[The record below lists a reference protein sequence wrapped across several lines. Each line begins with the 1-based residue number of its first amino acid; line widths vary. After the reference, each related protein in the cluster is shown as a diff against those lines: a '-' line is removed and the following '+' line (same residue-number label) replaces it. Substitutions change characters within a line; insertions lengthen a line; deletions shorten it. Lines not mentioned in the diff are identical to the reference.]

1 MNRYLTPV
9 AVGIRRQH
17 HDWSVCH
24 ARPAKKLTWECW
36 VVSSKMEEFT
46 ATIEIRFISISSGKD
61 ISKPIVRNNIIVV
74 PNGSTDV
81 LQGELDNMNT
91 EPHVLAAQVWID
103 GKLVSRDADWPQPL
117 KYLSFKERGLKVEVN
132 GDELVVTVQKPVK
145 GLTFEEREGVLLSDS
160 AIDVMPGDEQVVKVT
175 GMQKGENP
183 LQWMFLGM
191 NE

>member
-1 MNRYLTPV
+1 
-9 AVGIRRQH
+9 
-17 HDWSVCH
+17 
-24 ARPAKKLTWECW
+24 
-36 VVSSKMEEFT
+36 MEEFT

>member
-1 MNRYLTPV
+1 
-9 AVGIRRQH
+9 
-17 HDWSVCH
+17 
-24 ARPAKKLTWECW
+24 
-36 VVSSKMEEFT
+36 VSSKLKEVT
-46 ATIEIRFISISSGKD
+46 ATVEIRFISIASGKD
-61 ISKPIVRNNIIVV
+61 ISEPIVKKDIVVV

-91 EPHVLAAQVWID
+91 EPHVLVARVWID

-132 GDELVVTVQKPVK
+132 GDELVVTAQKPVK

-191 NE
+191 SE